1 MGIRRRDMASAAIVA
16 AAATAVVAA
25 SVPARAQPKTSD
37 STWELIKKNGAVRMG
52 VFEFPPYF
60 VRNKQSG
67 EWEGAMV
74 EMGKDIA
81 NELKTKYQPVEVG
94 GFAESVLSL
103 QAGKV
108 DMNFALQA
116 TPIRATA
123 IDFAGPIYWIEWV
136 TVNSKNFKGKDWTD
150 YNKEGVKVAVMT
162 GTSDEL
168 LLRKMAPK
176 ATRVEFKLIADLLA
190 EGDEAM
196 IVQFLDRARHAVLFQ
211 IIGRGVAQIA
221 DAHQMALDEV
231 GLAWRGQTDGHV
243 GFAHGEIEIV
253 IDKQKRHVD
262 LGIEIHELL
271 DARRKPHRTEADGRC
286 DLERAFG
293 TFLGIG
299 ETGLGHRQFVEDLVR
314 GQIQIFALLGQQQ
327 SARMAMEQSDAQALF
342 ERTDL
347 AADRRLAQ
355 VQCLACVREAAGFGD
370 GMENAQLVPIHARGI
385 VGPISA
391 AGRTRRRLPAVT
403 CTFGGDIHVR
413 CPKLL
418 SLSRLRVTRRSST
431 LYSAATRSP
440 VSRAARYFSVSS
452 AAMQPVPA
460 AVTAWR
466 NFGSCTSPAA
476 NTPSMSVLVESGFVI
491 R

>member
-1 MGIRRRDMASAAIVA
+1 MASAAIVA

-176 ATRVEFKLIADLLA
+176 ATRVEFKLIADVALA
-190 EGDEAM
+190 
-196 IVQFLDRARHAVLFQ
+196 VSS
-211 IIGRGVAQIA
+211 GRA
-221 DAHQMALDEV
+221 DAFTTTV
-231 GLAWRGQTDGHV
+231 LASMV
-243 GFAHGEIEIV
+243 M
-253 IDKQKRHVD
+253 KQKNPE
-262 LGIEIHELL
+262 LG
-271 DARRKPHRTEADGRC
+271 DFMNPKPRVALPGYIGLRSEDDQRWQK
-286 DLERAFG
+286 
-293 TFLGIG
+293 FLNRWAEWNIL
-299 ETGLGHRQFVEDLVR
+299 LGHNER
-314 GQIQIFALLGQQQ
+314 
-327 SARMAMEQSDAQALF
+327 RM
-342 ERTDL
+342 
-347 AADRRLAQ
+347 
-355 VQCLACVREAAGFGD
+355 REALAKD
-370 GMENAQLVPIHARGI
+370 GLEVP
-385 VGPISA
+385 
-391 AGRTRRRLPAVT
+391 
-403 CTFGGDIHVR
+403 
-413 CPKLL
+413 
-418 SLSRLRVTRRSST
+418 ST
-431 LYSAATRSP
+431 VSFSP
-440 VSRAARYFSVSS
+440 
-452 AAMQPVPA
+452 
-460 AVTAWR
+460 
-466 NFGSCTSPAA
+466 N
-476 NTPSMSVLVESGFVI
+476 
-491 R
+491 

>member
-16 AAATAVVAA
+16 AAVVAA

-136 TVNSKNFKGKDWTD
+136 TVNSKNFKGKDWAD

-176 ATRVEFKLIADLLA
+176 ATRVEFKLIADVALA
-190 EGDEAM
+190 
-196 IVQFLDRARHAVLFQ
+196 VSS
-211 IIGRGVAQIA
+211 GRA
-221 DAHQMALDEV
+221 DAFTTTV
-231 GLAWRGQTDGHV
+231 LASMV
-243 GFAHGEIEIV
+243 M
-253 IDKQKRHVD
+253 KQKNPE
-262 LGIEIHELL
+262 LG
-271 DARRKPHRTEADGRC
+271 DFMNPKPRVALPGYIGLRSEDDQRWQK
-286 DLERAFG
+286 
-293 TFLGIG
+293 FLNRWAEWNIL
-299 ETGLGHRQFVEDLVR
+299 LGHNER
-314 GQIQIFALLGQQQ
+314 
-327 SARMAMEQSDAQALF
+327 RM
-342 ERTDL
+342 
-347 AADRRLAQ
+347 
-355 VQCLACVREAAGFGD
+355 REALAKD
-370 GMENAQLVPIHARGI
+370 GLEVP
-385 VGPISA
+385 
-391 AGRTRRRLPAVT
+391 
-403 CTFGGDIHVR
+403 
-413 CPKLL
+413 
-418 SLSRLRVTRRSST
+418 ST
-431 LYSAATRSP
+431 VSFSP
-440 VSRAARYFSVSS
+440 
-452 AAMQPVPA
+452 
-460 AVTAWR
+460 
-466 NFGSCTSPAA
+466 N
-476 NTPSMSVLVESGFVI
+476 
-491 R
+491 